1 MKRLFVAV
9 LTAALLLSLCL
20 PAFAQ
25 SGTYILD
32 QNDVLS
38 SIDEAETMAEEIY
51 AEYGVCPMFAT
62 CTLETDEEAEAFAD
76 AVMEQNA
83 SAQDAIL
90 LLDCGS
96 WLHVYT
102 YGDAVAR
109 FSGQL
114 QPCLDAYNYGGSYE
128 DSVLAYLDQVKRI
141 LGGPAAEEPEPQPET
156 ESAAPL
162 SPIQD
167 GNGRV
172 LVVDDADLLSDDE
185 ETKLLTLAEEI
196 SQRQQYDVAV
206 LVTDSLG
213 NEDINA
219 FAEKYYN
226 DNNYGFSPFHYG
238 ILFVVSVDQKV
249 YKYYTPGF
257 GLSYFTDDSFRYIS
271 ERVYPLLN
279 EGNYYDCFENYFKI
293 CDELLTRAKHKVL
306 VIDDAGLLT
315 ESEKT
320 KLLAMAEEISTKQQC
335 DVAVVTNWSLDGKDS
350 QTYAD
355 DYFDYNGYG
364 YGENHDGILLLVSME
379 ERDYAITT
387 TGYGITAFT
396 DYGLDYLVDRILPD
410 LSDGDYYDCF
420 RTYFETCDDLLTQA
434 RNGTPYDVH
443 TSDGLEGQRLRRT
456 IMSPAFLLVA
466 LGLGFLLSLIPLA
479 ILKSQVKNVKW
490 NRDAGNYVKNDSLVL
505 NNKRDVYL
513 YANTTSRV
521 IDTGNRGSGGG
532 GSTTHFG
539 SSGISHG
546 GTHGKF

>member
-38 SIDEAETMAEEIY
+38 SIDEAEAMAAEIY
-51 AEYGVCPMFAT
+51 AQYGVCPMFAT

-172 LVVDDADLLSDDE
+172 LVVDDADLLTDSE
-185 ETKLLTLAEEI
+185 EAKLLSLAEEI
-196 SQRQQYDVAV
+196 SARQ
-206 LVTDSLG
+206 
-213 NEDINA
+213 
-219 FAEKYYN
+219 K
-226 DNNYGFSPFHYG
+226 
-238 ILFVVSVDQKV
+238 
-249 YKYYTPGF
+249 
-257 GLSYFTDDSFRYIS
+257 
-271 ERVYPLLN
+271 
-279 EGNYYDCFENYFKI
+279 
-293 CDELLTRAKHKVL
+293 
-306 VIDDAGLLT
+306 
-315 ESEKT
+315 
-320 KLLAMAEEISTKQQC
+320 C
-335 DVAVVTNWSLDGKDS
+335 DVAVVTNWSLGGKDS
-350 QTYAD
+350 EAYAD